1 MAGDEFQ
8 DKVIHRVV
16 APACAELEQ
25 VIYTMRIFQTS
36 VALINWSQEI
46 YRISFLLKDIPITLI
61 HKVFCILNMKYHF
74 Q

>member
-25 VIYTMRIFQTS
+25 VIHTMRIFQTS
-36 VALINWSQEI
+36 VALIRWSHEI
-46 YRISFLLKDIPITLI
+46 YRISFGLKDTPTTLI
-61 HKVFCILNMKYHF
+61 HKGFCILNMKYHF
-74 Q
+74 

>member
-25 VIYTMRIFQTS
+25 VIHTMRIFQTS
-36 VALINWSQEI
+36 VALINWSHEI
-46 YRISFLLKDIPITLI
+46 YRISF
-61 HKVFCILNMKYHF
+61 
-74 Q
+74 